1 MTARASKSSQ
11 IAMPNKPA
19 QSQFES
25 ENRATNPSVTKASL
39 KASAKPLTAENSL
52 PTTWLERP
60 VPGVIA
66 RDYPQGPMALHT
78 EPTIECPECHS
89 VVTRTA
95 MAFNAYVCPQC
106 DEHLRMKARDRLN
119 WFFDQVEC
127 EIGQQFTP
135 KDPLGFV
142 DSQPY
147 PQRLAK
153 AQQQTGESEALIV
166 MQGVLGAIP
175 MVACAFE
182 FDFMGGSMGSVV
194 GDRFVLAAETAI
206 SLQQPLICFA
216 ASGGARMQEG
226 MISLMQM
233 ARTAA
238 AAERL
243 KQARLPYIVVLTH
256 PVYGGVTASL
266 AMLGDIHLAEPKAMV
281 GFAGKRVIEQTVR
294 EVLQEPFQRAEFLLE
309 HGAIDQIVHRHAL
322 RDTIQRLI
330 AKLMNLP

>member
-1 MTARASKSSQ
+1 MTSKVVQPVFEKANPTPWMERA
-11 IAMPNKPA
+11 
-19 QSQFES
+19 
-25 ENRATNPSVTKASL
+25 
-39 KASAKPLTAENSL
+39 
-52 PTTWLERP
+52 
-60 VPGVIA
+60 VPGVA
-66 RDYPQGPMALHT
+66 VYDEPQGAMSLHT

-89 VVTRTA
+89 VVTITA

-127 EIGQQFTP
+127 ELGQEFSA
-135 KDPLGFV
+135 KDPLSFV

-147 PQRLAK
+147 PARLSKAK
-153 AQQQTGESEALIV
+153 EQTSESEALVV
-166 MQGVLGAIP
+166 MQGFVGAIP

-182 FDFMGGSMGSVV
+182 FEFMGGSMGSVV
-194 GDRFVLAAETAI
+194 GDRFVQAAETAI
-206 SLQQPLICFA
+206 KLQQPLICFA

-238 AAERL
+238 ATEKM

-294 EVLQEPFQRAEFLLE
+294 EVLNEPFQRAEFLLE
-309 HGAIDQIVHRHAL
+309 HGVVDQIVHRHAL
-322 RDTIQRLI
+322 KETVQRLV